1 MEINYFLFSTVVWTF
16 LHLVYCE
23 PSKIYQAPC
32 PNECDLK
39 KCPQLQY
46 CDGEIVKDRCRCCP
60 HCSTNIQFNSS
71 YSSKDGACK
80 QVNCPRFKVCMENM
94 QGLPLCTCP
103 NPFVCRG
110 RRRQV
115 CGQDGTTYESRCH
128 MRVISCHKAKRIKM
142 AHKGACG
149 MVGTQQEGKGIKYI
163 ETEFD
168 ISAKRRKNKKQ
179 LRRKNRKDKLRRR
192 RQKQRNKNKK
202 IKRSK
207 RRRKLRNKRNKKASG
222 KNRNPKHLNVEETSV

>member
-1 MEINYFLFSTVVWTF
+1 
-16 LHLVYCE
+16 
-23 PSKIYQAPC
+23 
-32 PNECDLK
+32 
-39 KCPQLQY
+39 
-46 CDGEIVKDRCRCCP
+46 
-60 HCSTNIQFNSS
+60 
-71 YSSKDGACK
+71 
-80 QVNCPRFKVCMENM
+80 MENM

-115 CGQDGTTYESRCH
+115 CGQDGITYESRCH

-149 MVGTQQEGKGIKYI
+149 MVGTQQEGKGVKYV

-168 ISAKRRKNKKQ
+168 ISARRRRTKKQ
-179 LRRKNRKDKLRRR
+179 LRRKNRKAKQRR

-202 IKRSK
+202 LKRSK
-207 RRRKLRNKRNKKASG
+207 RRRKFRGKKNKKTNGA
-222 KNRNPKHLNVEETSV
+222 KRNPKRKIVMLTNE